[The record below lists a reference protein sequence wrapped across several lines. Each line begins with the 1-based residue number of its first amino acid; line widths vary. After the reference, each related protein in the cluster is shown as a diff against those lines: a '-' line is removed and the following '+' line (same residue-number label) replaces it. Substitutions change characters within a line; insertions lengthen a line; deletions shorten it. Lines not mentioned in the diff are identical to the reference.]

1 MEIGRMLPVCEAKNV
16 DPEAIS
22 HCNLEGHC
30 GFQKAGYRPYVV
42 KVHTK
47 GINKILLYSTGELY
61 SVSCDKA

>member
-30 GFQKAGYRPYVV
+30 GFQNAGYRPYVV
-42 KVHTK
+42 KEHTK
-47 GINKILLYSTGELY
+47 GIISISPNFHVFPYIVKH
-61 SVSCDKA
+61 